1 VRLSPFRML
10 CAAGL
15 LAILSSTMSKNPVLP
30 LFAASLGAGPQG
42 IGLVGAVSPLA
53 GVLISIPGGLLSDAF
68 GRRRMLVA
76 SSLVFASAPFA
87 YLLVTDVW
95 GLALARF
102 YHGLATG
109 IFLPVAMAAVA
120 DAHRQDRGEKMGAFS
135 SATLV
140 GRFVAP
146 LLGGLALGLGF
157 DAVYLLCGLAG
168 VGVCLLSW
176 RLPALESTERGERP
190 PLLQSL
196 RETLASP
203 NILAGC
209 SLEAGI
215 LFAYGIFETFLPLVS
230 LERGNPAWVTG
241 ALFSVQVLAVA
252 LTKPF
257 FGRLSD
263 RTGRTGQMLA
273 GALLMALCCAAVP
286 WVPGV
291 AGLAALAV
299 GLGLALSVAT
309 SASQAFVADA
319 SKREHRGAAM
329 GLLGSIM
336 DIGHSTGPLLGGLA
350 AALAGSAGAFA
361 LGGTVLAACAL
372 AVLRVTRRANLLDPE
387 ATP

>member
-1 VRLSPFRML
+1 MRLSPFRML

-30 LFAASLGAGPQG
+30 LFAAHLGAGPQG

-68 GRRRMLVA
+68 GRRRMLA
-76 SSLVFASAPFA
+76 LSALVFASAPFA
-87 YLLVTDVW
+87 YLLVDGVW

-120 DAHRQDRGEKMGAFS
+120 DAHQQDRGEKMGAFS
-135 SATLV
+135 SATLA
-140 GRFVAP
+140 GRFIAP

-157 DAVYLLCGLAG
+157 DAVYVLCGVAG
-168 VGVCLLSW
+168 IGVFLISW
-176 RLPALESTERGERP
+176 RLPALVEKSPPRQRP

-196 RETLASP
+196 RETLASRS
-203 NILAGC
+203 ILAGC
-209 SLEAGI
+209 VLEAGI

-241 ALFSVQVLAVA
+241 ALFSAQVLAVA

-263 RTGRTGQMLA
+263 RAGRTGQMLT
-273 GALLMALCCAAVP
+273 GAALTALCCAAVP
-286 WVPGV
+286 WVSNL
-291 AGLAALAV
+291 AGLAVLAV

-319 SKREHRGAAM
+319 STREHRGAAM

-336 DIGHSTGPLLGGLA
+336 DIGHSTGPLLGGMA
-350 AALAGSAGAFA
+350 AALAGSAGAFV
-361 LGGTVLAACAL
+361 LGGTVLAACA
-372 AVLRVTRRANLLDPE
+372 AGVFRATRQPGA
-387 ATP
+387 AT

>member
-1 VRLSPFRML
+1 MKLSPFRML

-30 LFAASLGAGPQG
+30 LFAAHLGAGPQG

-68 GRRRMLVA
+68 GRRRMLAA
-76 SSLVFASAPFA
+76 SALVFASAPFA
-87 YLLVTDVW
+87 YLLVDGVW

-120 DAHRQDRGEKMGAFS
+120 DAHQSDRGEKMGAFS
-135 SATLV
+135 SATLA

-157 DAVYLLCGLAG
+157 DAVYVLCGLAG
-168 VGVCLLSW
+168 VGVFLISW
-176 RLPALESTERGERP
+176 RLPALEEKTPHKERP

-196 RETLASP
+196 RETLASRS
-203 NILAGC
+203 ILAGC
-209 SLEAGI
+209 ALEAGI

-241 ALFSVQVLAVA
+241 ALFSAQVLAVA

-263 RTGRTGQMLA
+263 RAGRTGQMLTGA
-273 GALLMALCCAAVP
+273 ALLAACCAAVP
-286 WVPGV
+286 WVKGLT
-291 AGLAALAV
+291 GLAVLAV

-309 SASQAFVADA
+309 AASQAFVADA

-336 DIGHSTGPLLGGLA
+336 DIGHSTGPLLGGMA

-361 LGGTVLAACAL
+361 LGGAVLAACA
-372 AVLRVTRRANLLDPE
+372 AGVFRATRNPRPAP
-387 ATP
+387 